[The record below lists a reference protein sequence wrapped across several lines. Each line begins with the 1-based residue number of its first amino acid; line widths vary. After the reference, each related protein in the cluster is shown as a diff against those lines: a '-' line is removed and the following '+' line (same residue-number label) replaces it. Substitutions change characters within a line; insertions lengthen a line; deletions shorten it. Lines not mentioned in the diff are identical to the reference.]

1 MNSNLSVFL
10 FLLVILCML
19 VGCNRP
25 ILMSMGTSPMPVY
38 HEPRWS
44 GEQDK
49 KWVVSADAFVGPYGE
64 GLNVREVFSLGGDLS
79 VMYRFWNPLF
89 VQAAFAGTAG
99 DLKFGCSDIPCTEEY
114 GTWIDKHDQKY
125 SFWTL
130 QERVLLGSD
139 FVLGD
144 LVQLGLG
151 AGVQFF
157 QADGQYEKKREK
169 LEKMD
174 LADNANGKNEIYP
187 VVSYWIG
194 VNLGNHARYGVIK
207 SEVVLA
213 VSDDVPDD
221 AVMTGGL
228 LYYHPSG
235 FHGGYSFSAQMGF
248 VLQVGKSFSF

>member
-1 MNSNLSVFL
+1 MNCNLSVYL
-10 FLLVILCML
+10 FLSAVLSML
-19 VGCNRP
+19 VGCNKP

-49 KWVVSADAFVGPYGE
+49 KWVVSADAFVGPFGE
-64 GLNVREVFSLGGDLS
+64 GLNVRDVFSLGGNLS

-89 VQAAFAGTAG
+89 VQGAFAGSAG
-99 DLKFGCSDIPCTEEY
+99 NLKFGCSDIPCTREY
-114 GTWIDKHDQKY
+114 GNWIGENDKEY
-125 SFWTL
+125 SFWAL

-157 QADGQYEKKREK
+157 QADGQYEEEREK
-169 LEKMD
+169 LEKVG
-174 LADNANGKNEIYP
+174 LADNVNGKNEIYP

-194 VNLGNHARYGVIK
+194 VNLGDHAKYGVIK

-213 VSDDVPDD
+213 VSDDLPDG

-235 FHGGYSFSAQMGF
+235 FHGGYTYSPQMGV
-248 VLQVGKSFSF
+248 VLQVGKTFSF